1 MGAKL
6 TLTSE
11 TFQTALEGDDV
22 LLVDFTATWCPP
34 CKAMAPIIEELAD
47 DYEGRAK
54 IGALDVDTASDIAA
68 RYGVTAVPTFIIF
81 KDGKPQKT
89 FVGHVPKENLSSGL
103 DEVLA
108 G

>member
-1 MGAKL
+1 MGAKV
-6 TLTSE
+6 TLTSDD
-11 TFQTALEGDDV
+11 FQAAIEGDDII
-22 LLVDFTATWCPP
+22 LVDFHATWCPP

-47 DYEGRAK
+47 DYDGRAK
-54 IGALDVDTASDIAA
+54 VGALDVDASADIAS

-89 FVGHVPKENLSSGL
+89 FVGHVPKENLASGL